1 MASDQYRVNAVDK
14 AIDILEFLA
23 EQPSGAVLTQISR
36 ATGIAKSTVHG
47 IIATLV
53 ERGVLV
59 RDSEGTVQF
68 GPLLIALG
76 GTALGRLG
84 LVGVAAPIMAEL
96 TQTVQIASFLT
107 VRDGHQAMYVHK
119 VETPSPVRV
128 SSTIGQRVSLVNTAV
143 GRALLTHSP
152 DREALIAAS
161 YSEAAG
167 ASPDPDHATLH
178 AKLEEIRSKGFASD
192 MEESFPGVRCLAAPI
207 FGSGGQAIAAL
218 GISGLTQQVPDDR
231 LPELAAGV
239 IRAAQSISRQVV
251 GFKGHLPVSGE

>member
-167 ASPDPDHATLH
+167 SSPDPDHATL
-178 AKLEEIRSKGFASD
+178 
-192 MEESFPGVRCLAAPI
+192 AAPI
-207 FGSGGQAIAAL
+207 FGRGGQAIAAL